1 MKRINQNDFAREIA
15 AAEGKKQE
23 VNIAQIK
30 EVMRLVF
37 RELAIE
43 AFGHGNASGVMD
55 LLERHDK

>member
-1 MKRINQNDFAREIA
+1 MKRINQNDMAKEIA
-15 AAEGKKQE
+15 LAEGRKHE
-23 VNIAQIK
+23 LSIAQIK

-43 AFGHGNASGVMD
+43 GLGHGNMSGVMD